1 MVSLSTWLE
10 VKPKSSLLTLT
21 CRAIGHRQTNEI
33 RIALRDNELHISKEQ
48 TRKEIGTGNYIQEKG
63 SYLISSLGIMVNPQM
78 INKSVDA
85 NDGSTLTLILL
96 NKGDSK

>member
-1 MVSLSTWLE
+1 MWEKRNTHKYKQPE
-10 VKPKSSLLTLT
+10 K
-21 CRAIGHRQTNEI
+21 N
-33 RIALRDNELHISKEQ
+33 
-48 TRKEIGTGNYIQEKG
+48 TGNDIQEEVG
-63 SYLISSLGIMVNPQM
+63 TSICPLGIMVNPQM

>member
-1 MVSLSTWLE
+1 MVSRSTWLE
-10 VKPKSSLLTLT
+10 VKPKSSLLTIT

-48 TRKEIGTGNYIQEKG
+48 TRKEIGTGNYIQEKVG
-63 SYLISSLGIMVNPQM
+63 TSICPLGIMVNPQM

-85 NDGSTLTLILL
+85 NDGSTSTILL
-96 NKGDSK
+96 